1 MGGGIIAE
9 SAGALAKAASVSEG
23 DTSGKGDDTAWSAQV
38 DAAADMVFPDTNTS
52 SNADQVVGK

>member
-38 DAAADMVFPDTNTS
+38 DAADMDFHDTNTS